1 MQWDQLCSVM
11 GMMTDLIDVPVM
23 TWGKDNALRSF
34 DGGEPFLKPGIH
46 ADFLSG
52 IKAAIRDES
61 GPCLYFETDSVFYGI
76 IPAGGENRLL
86 VGPMLHVL
94 MSPEQA
100 NGFRERHQLEEN
112 QILCLRNIGKVAL
125 LICAVFYII
134 HGVQKDPG
142 IIPVY
147 TKEGNI
153 ADWQAVKA
161 VENYQLSQSDYER
174 SHNMAREFEARMIA
188 LVSKGDLDGLHQIMN
203 GNKPDLDETGI
214 FAHTPVKTLEYML
227 VSMVTL
233 LTRAAVDGGLNAER
247 AYEMG
252 DVYLQLIARSVQQG
266 NNVSMIGYRAA
277 IDFATEVNEANKKR
291 SQSSVVEDCKGYIET
306 NLRKNIRITEIGP
319 AIGVSRFYLA
329 HRFRDEEG
337 ITVQEYIIKRRCLHA
352 ANLLRHSDYSIAQ
365 ISEYFCFSSPGHFG
379 KCFRE
384 IYDLTPKE
392 YRKKYYISGK

>member
-1 MQWDQLCSVM
+1 M
-11 GMMTDLIDVPVM
+11 
-23 TWGKDNALRSF
+23 
-34 DGGEPFLKPGIH
+34 
-46 ADFLSG
+46 
-52 IKAAIRDES
+52 
-61 GPCLYFETDSVFYGI
+61 
-76 IPAGGENRLL
+76 
-86 VGPMLHVL
+86 
-94 MSPEQA
+94 
-100 NGFRERHQLEEN
+100 
-112 QILCLRNIGKVAL
+112 
-125 LICAVFYII
+125 
-134 HGVQKDPG
+134 
-142 IIPVY
+142 
-147 TKEGNI
+147 
-153 ADWQAVKA
+153 
-161 VENYQLSQSDYER
+161 ENYQLSQSDYER
-174 SHNMAREFEARMIA
+174 SHNMASEFEARMIA

-277 IDFATEVNEANKKR
+277 IDFATKVNEANKKR